1 MFNKILI
8 TTLLISFANCVM
20 AYEIH
25 ISKTKEWN
33 ESQKAPIKPNELLEI
48 INLDPELISEGQGVE
63 GKNPGTGEVI
73 NVNTDLSFKYLN
85 KITKQEYY
93 YHLVGS
99 HVRFK
104 YIDENQIQ
112 KAKEIASKLKAYV
125 QGDEGEYY

>member
-1 MFNKILI
+1 
-8 TTLLISFANCVM
+8 M

-33 ESQKAPIKPNELLEI
+33 ESEKAPIKPNELIEI
-48 INLDPELISEGQGVE
+48 INLDPELKSEGQGVE
-63 GKNPGTGEVI
+63 GENPNTGKVI
-73 NVNTDLSFKYLN
+73 KVNTDLSFKYLN
-85 KITKQEYY
+85 KNSKQEYF

-104 YIDENQIQ
+104 YIDESQIQ
-112 KAKEIASKLKAYV
+112 KAKEIAVKLKAYV